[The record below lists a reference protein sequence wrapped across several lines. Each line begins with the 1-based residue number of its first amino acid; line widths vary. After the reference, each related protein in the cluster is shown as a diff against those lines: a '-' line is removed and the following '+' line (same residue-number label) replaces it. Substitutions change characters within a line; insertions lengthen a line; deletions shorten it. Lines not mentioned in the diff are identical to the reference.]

1 MTVRRVMLSPE
12 FAVGVDHD
20 VLRITLLRGAR
31 CWGVPLRVEA
41 ELLYEPLLRIAPPQ
55 RNRRQCSRIVNRYN
69 KLRNGSLA
77 L

>member
-20 VLRITLLRGAR
+20 VLRITLLRRALCR
-31 CWGVPLRVEA
+31 GVPSRVEA
-41 ELLYEPLLRIAPPQ
+41 ELLYEPLLRIAPLQ
-55 RNRRQCSRIVNRYN
+55 RNRRKYSRIVNRYN
-69 KLRNGSLA
+69 ELRNGGLA